1 MGLTQSLL
9 KFGIAASAP
18 TPRQGA
24 QPVAPSGTMSQ
35 IVHSLLPTP
44 HPDFADPASPAFS
57 VAAPAQQRVPYVF
70 NSPHSGACYP
80 QAFRDASRLLP
91 LELRRSE
98 DVAVDELFADV
109 IALGAPML
117 RAHFPRAWLDVNREP
132 FELDPKLFEE
142 RLPNHANTTSLR
154 VAGGL
159 GTVPRLVAE
168 NMPIYG
174 CRPSLAEALLRIDM
188 VYRPYHDTL
197 RRLIS
202 DTVMTFGHAVLID
215 CHSMPSHA
223 GSGDDG
229 RQERHDI
236 IVGDRYGT
244 ACNGAVVRE
253 LMRCFSDLGY
263 SVARNKPYAGGFIT
277 EHYGKPAKGL
287 HAVQLEFNRSL
298 YLDEDRL
305 VPNNHFAQLR
315 ADIRAVM
322 ARVVS
327 VPDSDFASL
336 PLAAE

>member
-1 MGLTQSLL
+1 
-9 KFGIAASAP
+9 
-18 TPRQGA
+18 
-24 QPVAPSGTMSQ
+24 MSQ
-35 IVHSLLPTP
+35 TAIPIPTRV
-44 HPDFADPASPAFS
+44 HPDFADPARPAFTI
-57 VAAPAQQRVPYVF
+57 AAPAQQRVPYIF
-70 NSPHSGACYP
+70 NAPHSGTLYP
-80 QAFRDASRLLP
+80 QAFRDSSRLPP

-132 FELDPKLFEE
+132 FELDPKLFDE

-168 NMPIYG
+168 NMPIY
-174 CRPSLAEALLRIDM
+174 RRKPSLAEALLRIDA

-197 RRLIS
+197 RRLMG

-223 GSGDDG
+223 GNSEAAG
-229 RQERHDI
+229 QERHDI

-253 LMRCFSDLGY
+253 IMRCFSDLGY

-277 EHYGKPAKGL
+277 EHYGRPAKGL
-287 HAVQLEFNRSL
+287 HAVQLEFNRAL
-298 YLDEDRL
+298 YMDEERL
-305 VPNNHFAQLR
+305 VPNSHFVQLR
-315 ADIRAVM
+315 ADIRSVM
-322 ARVVS
+322 VRVLS